1 MQLYKNQIQF
11 FVHIGLSF
19 STPNNPSLRYHP
31 RQLCFSLRTSR
42 PTLSGFITRSQEW
55 WDTGVVVV
63 ETGEKRKQEVSDIR
77 LRAPIILLAAI
88 FRNPKR
94 KKRLHVYNIYIIIYI
109 IWIMYSY
116 TIQTRKV
123 NHSKTIIDNLQL

>member
-1 MQLYKNQIQF
+1 MIIFTKSRCTKKKNCNFSFFLAIYATQLYKNQIQF

-31 RQLCFSLRTSR
+31 QQLCFSLRTSR

-55 WDTGVVVV
+55 WDRDGRNDEGVMRQ
-63 ETGEKRKQEVSDIR
+63 EERDLRRSKKRKQEVSDIR
-77 LRAPIILLAAI
+77 LRAPVILLAAI

-94 KKRLHVYNIYIIIYI
+94 KKRI
-109 IWIMYSY
+109 
-116 TIQTRKV
+116 
-123 NHSKTIIDNLQL
+123 